1 MNSIDRDADAARSAA
16 GHNAYRIVEEF
27 GIDDGTM
34 LLKAVSMT
42 YLRSL
47 AAVIGWQE
55 TLGIVR
61 EQYEGH
67 FVPPRGQEIKLV
79 HSRGAA

>member
-1 MNSIDRDADAARSAA
+1 
-16 GHNAYRIVEEF
+16 
-27 GIDDGTM
+27 M